1 MLWKRRIPLS
11 KSSWENNRVGF
22 DYFGSVGIAL
32 KHYVRFVLIYGK
44 MWLGKTISNKT
55 TPNKFVYFPEL
66 LLSLLTAARGAYAL
80 NKCVK
85 HIWVQ
90 SE

>member
-1 MLWKRRIPLS
+1 MS

-44 MWLGKTISNKT
+44 MWLGKTISNKFDCFFRRVVL
-55 TPNKFVYFPEL
+55 PLYKV
-66 LLSLLTAARGAYAL
+66 SCISA
-80 NKCVK
+80 
-85 HIWVQ
+85 
-90 SE
+90 